1 MSQNIVERS
10 INITS
15 IVNNFKS
22 LITQVYEKRCTHIFN
37 KKIDQNIYFRA
48 YLAQGRKT
56 THTERR
62 KADWFLII
70 AKIYIFLKSNYYK
83 SKTDTLYQLN
93 VYKNPAKE
101 YQVVDC

>member
-1 MSQNIVERS
+1 MRKDTPINLTRKS
-10 INITS
+10 I
-15 IVNNFKS
+15 
-22 LITQVYEKRCTHIFN
+22 
-37 KKIDQNIYFRA
+37 KISTLEQIQRK
-48 YLAQGRKT
+48 GRKT
-56 THTERR
+56 TYTERR